1 MEKYEY
7 SSGAPQMMESTQ
19 TKTYPKRRHKYAA
32 FLCAL
37 FVFMVCSG
45 FSFDFRL
52 PSDPLKLASAYG
64 DTQATHPSV
73 LHFDEPWN
81 GYTFWIAYSP
91 YPKADDSKENPHI
104 LASNDGVNWV
114 LPSGFSNPLD
124 DTPENY
130 KFHVCYNSDPELVYN
145 SDTNEL
151 ECWWRYV
158 DDSQDQMILYR
169 CRTSD
174 GVHWTEKEA
183 MLETSRS
190 EDDYLSPTLLYENG
204 IYRMWSIGDGYRVK
218 YNEYTPSTGWSATRY
233 AALAYDSDSLRSWH
247 LTVRHTDKGYEMI
260 VVSFDKSSKTY
271 PRGCM
276 SLYYAC
282 SEDGYDFGT
291 AKKFFSPSKRNCL
304 WFNKGL
310 YRSTF
315 TVVDGKYYVYFS
327 GISKDEM
334 RGVGLLVGKDIFDL
348 HLR

>member
-1 MEKYEY
+1 MEKCEY

-45 FSFDFRL
+45 FSFDLRL

-91 YPKADDSKENPHI
+91 YPEADDSKENPHI

-190 EDDYLSPTLLYENG
+190 KDDYLSPTLLYENG

-247 LTVRHTDKGYEMI
+247 LTVRHT
-260 VVSFDKSSKTY
+260 
-271 PRGCM
+271 
-276 SLYYAC
+276 
-282 SEDGYDFGT
+282 
-291 AKKFFSPSKRNCL
+291 
-304 WFNKGL
+304 
-310 YRSTF
+310 
-315 TVVDGKYYVYFS
+315 
-327 GISKDEM
+327 
-334 RGVGLLVGKDIFDL
+334 
-348 HLR
+348 

>member
-52 PSDPLKLASAYG
+52 PSDPLKLTSAYG

-91 YPKADDSKENPHI
+91 YPEADDSKENPHI

-124 DTPENY
+124 DTPKGY
-130 KFHVCYNSDPELVYN
+130 KSGVVYNSDPELVYN

-151 ECWWRYV
+151 EFWWRYV

-174 GVHWTEKEA
+174 GVH
-183 MLETSRS
+183 
-190 EDDYLSPTLLYENG
+190 
-204 IYRMWSIGDGYRVK
+204 
-218 YNEYTPSTGWSATRY
+218 
-233 AALAYDSDSLRSWH
+233 
-247 LTVRHTDKGYEMI
+247 
-260 VVSFDKSSKTY
+260 
-271 PRGCM
+271 
-276 SLYYAC
+276 
-282 SEDGYDFGT
+282 
-291 AKKFFSPSKRNCL
+291 
-304 WFNKGL
+304 
-310 YRSTF
+310 
-315 TVVDGKYYVYFS
+315 
-327 GISKDEM
+327 
-334 RGVGLLVGKDIFDL
+334 
-348 HLR
+348 